1 MGNGLTTEEEKTIA
15 AVFAQVPA
23 IERAVLF
30 GSRAMGLAR
39 SNSDVDIALY
49 GEKLGL
55 PDILYTASLLEDT
68 PLPYQFDLISYASI
82 TSPDLLEHIRQY
94 GKEMYRK
101 MEKMNVIPFGWTITK
116 LGNLGEVNRG
126 RSRHRPRYAKELYGG
141 PYPFIQTGDIKASNG
156 RINSHTQTYNEKG
169 LAQSR
174 LWPKETMCITI
185 AANIAETG
193 ILCYPA
199 CFPDSVIGFIAN
211 KNKCDVYFIE
221 YMFRF
226 LRRKLK
232 NEATGSVQDNIN
244 LQTLE
249 RLEFLLPPLAEQKRI
264 AQVLNSLD
272 DKIENN
278 RKINQCLEQMAQAIF
293 KSWFVDFE
301 PWGGVMPNDWKKTQ
315 FGEIST
321 IQNGYAFKSEDYCDD
336 GCRMIRTTNI
346 CDGYVNNDDLI
357 NLPKSFYS
365 DCKYKNFIFK
375 CFDTVLVMVGAS
387 VGKIGLITKKN
398 IPSLQNQNM
407 WRFRPKKDNISVLYV
422 HYYTKLINDSVRS
435 WSNGSAREFYRK
447 DIFKKAPCFLPT
459 DSIMSDFNLKTLH
472 LFKKISNNLEENEK
486 LAEIR
491 DTLLPKLLSGEIRIP
506 EAEKIVEEKE

>member
-82 TSPDLLEHIRQY
+82 TSPELLEHIRQY

-278 RKINQCLEQMAQAIF
+278 KRINQHLEQMAFAIF
-293 KSWFVDFE
+293 DDMFPCVSNGEHTIGEYITPHRGKGLLSKDAIFGDVPVIAGGLTPATFHNVANTTAPVITISASGANSGFVAL
-301 PWGGVMPNDWKKTQ
+301 W
-315 FGEIST
+315 
-321 IQNGYAFKSEDYCDD
+321 
-336 GCRMIRTTNI
+336 
-346 CDGYVNNDDLI
+346 
-357 NLPKSFYS
+357 
-365 DCKYKNFIFK
+365 
-375 CFDTVLVMVGAS
+375 
-387 VGKIGLITKKN
+387 N
-398 IPSLQNQNM
+398 IPVWSSDSSFIDSSMTTDVFFWYTML
-407 WRFRPKKDNISVLYV
+407 KKRQSEIYEAQ
-422 HYYTKLINDSVRS
+422 T
-435 WSNGSAREFYRK
+435 GSAQPHIYPKHIEIMPTIELTK
-447 DIFKKAPCFLPT
+447 DDVSTYTQRVTP
-459 DSIMSDFNLKTLH
+459 
-472 LFKKISNNLEENEK
+472 LFEK
-486 LAEIR
+486 MGANTAECLRLASLR
-491 DTLLPKLLSGEIRIP
+491 DALLPRLMSGELSV
-506 EAEKIVEEKE
+506 ADLDCAK